1 MSSLYYVSVGRTE
14 ASHAAAAG
22 VDYQPRG
29 LSLCIRQIIRQWAGA
44 ASAADRCPVSES
56 MWLSDSHT
64 DTLQY

>member
-29 LSLCIRQIIRQWAGA
+29 LSLCIRQIIRQIIRQWAGT
-44 ASAADRCPVSES
+44 ASVETPRPTVA
-56 MWLSDSHT
+56 
-64 DTLQY
+64 Q